1 MVTKSRHLFADP
13 RQSGA
18 EIAEDGDAGAKRTNN
33 WRIMTSALLTCLA
46 MPSAPRACWARVN
59 KQRRAAMILADRIF
73 ALSGAC
79 STHNA
84 FCIFKEVCN
93 ERHVRDDAYRTANCE
108 SIYQTLVHSEDGSE
122 ASVSLA
128 SIGNS
133 EIRMFRGREADLDS
147 KALFWLE
154 LVDHGTKTSVDSF
167 RCQKIK
173 DAVPVF
179 ENFLSQAVDLNKPA
193 PGRATYR
200 SEAVFPDGGNGVKL

>member
-1 MVTKSRHLFADP
+1 MNSTSETTPTELR
-13 RQSGA
+13 
-18 EIAEDGDAGAKRTNN
+18 IA
-33 WRIMTSALLTCLA
+33 
-46 MPSAPRACWARVN
+46 RAYI
-59 KQRRAAMILADRIF
+59 K
-73 ALSGAC
+73 LS
-79 STHNA
+79 
-84 FCIFKEVCN
+84 CIP
-93 ERHVRDDAYRTANCE
+93 
-108 SIYQTLVHSEDGSE
+108 EDGSE

-133 EIRMFRGREADLDS
+133 EIRMFRGREADYS

-193 PGRATYR
+193 PGSATCR
-200 SEAVFPDGGNGVKL
+200 SEAVFSDGGNGVKL